1 MENLVT
7 AEELKAYTTGLIIT
21 NDDESEKAY
30 NFAKEIASAEKEIKA
45 RYKEPKAEAQKA
57 HKAIVA
63 KEKDELKPFEN
74 AKKIIKSAIGK
85 YESKKAAERLEEQKK
100 REEVAKIMGTDVVVE
115 EQEEVKKHTRKVWK
129 AKVTDAKAIP
139 DDLKNQ
145 IINMYAQQ
153 FFNDYVKIYH
163 DANKVT
169 GVEFYAEE
177 TVVLR

>member
-7 AEELKAYTTGLIIT
+7 AEKLKAYTTDLIIT
-21 NDDESEKAY
+21 NDDENEKAY
-30 NFAKEIASAEKEIKA
+30 NFAKEIASAEKEIKD

-85 YESKKAAERLEEQKK
+85 YEAKKAAERLEEQKK
-100 REEVAKIMGTDVVVE
+100 REEVAKMMGTDVVI
-115 EQEEVKKHTRKVWK
+115 EQEEVKNHTRKFWK
-129 AKVTDAKAIP
+129 AKVTDAKAIT
-139 DDLKNQ
+139 DDLKQQ
-145 IINMYAQQ
+145 IVNMYAQQ
-153 FFNDYVKIYH
+153 FFDDYVKIYH
-163 DANKVT
+163 DANKVK